1 MGIHTKTI
9 GILEDQ
15 KRCEAIL
22 AALLL
27 NYNKEFIKRRFGIT
41 RHQLDHIIDVYE
53 TSLTNENEGLRTC
66 EPDAEQ
72 G

>member
-15 KRCEAIL
+15 KRCEAVV

-27 NYNKEFIKRRFGIT
+27 NYNKEYIKRHFKISRQ
-41 RHQLDHIIDVYE
+41 QLNHIIDVYE
-53 TSLTNENEGLRTC
+53 TSFKK
-66 EPDAEQ
+66 
-72 G
+72 